1 MTRVPVSGSAR
12 SLRFLSAAV
21 LFAGCAAAVP
31 ALAAPQPAQLTP
43 TFKDR
48 DGPSGSSAKD
58 APPCGLQFIEIAD
71 ARRSPDVLGVID
83 RRAVLAPKDFQ
94 AWMKAVLGGLTARG
108 VTAWIEGDASGV
120 PGTRPARLTLQ
131 IASIQSTVVTYSAS
145 VVLKLEI
152 EAGSDEKFERS
163 YRGRVA
169 RTAYWSGG
177 TDTLQ
182 SAVDGAFADAL
193 DEMATDL
200 KGMCTA

>member
-1 MTRVPVSGSAR
+1 MPGSGPMHR
-12 SLRFLSAAV
+12 SRLAHMLMLAAG
-21 LFAGCAAAVP
+21 LAAAAP
-31 ALAAPQPAQLTP
+31 AIAAPQPAQLTP

-48 DGPSGSSAKD
+48 DHPNGAGGKVPACSVRFA
-58 APPCGLQFIEIAD
+58 EIVD

-94 AWMKAVLGGLTARG
+94 AWMKAVLGGLAARG
-108 VTAWIEGDASGV
+108 VTARFDPDPAAPNLPS
-120 PGTRPARLTLQ
+120 ARLALQ

-145 VVLKLEI
+145 VVVKLQVDG
-152 EAGSDEKFERS
+152 EAERT

-193 DEMATDL
+193 DEMAVDL
-200 KGMCTA
+200 KAMCTV